1 MPRMHSAADPSWG
14 PRADLDVLN
23 RDIPRV
29 DGPAKVTGRAEYS
42 HDVRAKGLLYARLV
56 VYPRARGK
64 VESIDVSGALAVP
77 GVLWAKALK
86 EAGANV
92 FYQGADS
99 VLAAVAAETLEA
111 LDDGVRAVKAVVKAE
126 TKSVVTRKAALA
138 DDAPVVARQ
147 RDAESNIS
155 GLRERGDAAK
165 AEAALA
171 AADVQVDL
179 TFEIPVQ
186 HHVCLETHGQVIV
199 PADELVDGRRATVYA
214 SSQAVKSEPQGFAP
228 ALGLQQRE
236 VRVITQHMGGGFGSK
251 FGGGVEAQVAGMIVK
266 ETQRPVH
273 LLLPRDQEFS
283 LAGNRSGAHARV
295 RAGASRDGVLTALV
309 GEVDRLG
316 GLGGGSFAALPY
328 IYKVGESATTMRSVH
343 TATDPNRAMRAPGH
357 PQASFVMESVVDAL
371 AYAAGVDPLAF
382 RKQNLADAI
391 WHRQLDRV
399 AAELGWA
406 AHPNHTA
413 PGKPDQRGIARGI
426 GFAVSTW
433 GSTAQDSAKCQL
445 VVFPDG
451 SIESRTATQDL
462 GTGARTYVAAIVAE
476 ELGLQVAD
484 VKAVIGDSD
493 LPANVASGGSVT
505 TGSSA
510 PAIKHAAHLARVA
523 LEAKLEVALDAP
535 GAVFVWKDGHVHVKD
550 DAQKKIA
557 WKRVAGLLQEPLDVT
572 GSFQQ
577 SLHAGSIHGAQ
588 GALVEVDTLTGRVNV
603 LKMVCVQDQGLPL
616 NRLALRSQINGGM
629 VQALSYAL
637 MEQRVHD
644 EATGYLLTDNLNS
657 YLIAGCQEIGEIVAI
672 IDDDEERPTLCGMA
686 EAPIVPGQS
695 AIANAIF
702 NACGARLTTL
712 PFSPDN
718 VLTALHGKV

>member
-1 MPRMHSAADPSWG
+1 MPREHRTADPSWG
-14 PRADLDVLN
+14 PRADLDILN

-29 DGPAKVTGRAEYS
+29 DGPDKVTGRAKYS
-42 HDVRAKGLLYARLV
+42 HDMRAPGLLYARLI
-56 VYPRARGK
+56 VYPRTRGK

-77 GVLWAKALK
+77 GVVWAKALK
-86 EAGANV
+86 AAGANV

-111 LDDGVRAVKAVVKAE
+111 LDDGVRAVKFVVKADS
-126 TKSVVTRKAALA
+126 KAVVTHKGALA
-138 DDAPVVARQ
+138 NDAPVVARQ
-147 RDAESNIS
+147 RDAQSNIS
-155 GLRERGDAAK
+155 GLRERGDTAK
-165 AEAALA
+165 TEAALA
-171 AADVQVDL
+171 ASDVQVDL
-179 TFEIPVQ
+179 SFEIPVQ

-199 PADELVDGRRATVYA
+199 PDERGATVYA
-214 SSQAVKSEPQGFAP
+214 SSQAVKGEPQGFAG
-228 ALGLQQRE
+228 ALGLKQSE

-251 FGGGVEAQVAGMIVK
+251 FGGGIEAQVAGQIVQ
-266 ETQRPVH
+266 ETKRPVH
-273 LLLPRDQEFS
+273 LLLTRDQEFS
-283 LAGNRSGAHARV
+283 LAGNRTGVVARV
-295 RAGASRDGVLTALV
+295 RAGASKDGALTALAA
-309 GEVDRLG
+309 EVDRLG

-328 IYKVGESATTMRSVH
+328 IYKVGEMATKMRSVH

-371 AYAAGVDPLAF
+371 AYAAGKDPLEF
-382 RKQNLADAI
+382 RKLNLPDPI
-391 WHRQLDRV
+391 WQRQLDRV
-399 AAELGWA
+399 ATELGWP
-406 AHPNHTA
+406 AHPHHTA
-413 PGKPDQRGIARGI
+413 PGKPDARGIARGI
-426 GFAVSTW
+426 GFAVSAW
-433 GSTAQDSAKCQL
+433 GSSAQDNAKCQV

-451 SIESRTATQDL
+451 SVESRTATQDL

-484 VKAVIGDSD
+484 VEPVIGDSD
-493 LPANVASGGSVT
+493 LPVNVASGGSVT

-510 PAIKHAAHLARVA
+510 PAIKHAAHLAREA
-523 LEAKLEVALDAP
+523 LEAKLEAVL
-535 GAVFVWKDGHVHVKD
+535 GAAVGGYVWKGGHVHVKD
-550 DAQKKIA
+550 DTTKKLA
-557 WKRVAGLLQEPLDVT
+557 WKQVAGLLQEPLDVT

-616 NRLALRSQINGGM
+616 NRMALRSQINGGM

-637 MEQRVHD
+637 MECRVHD
-644 EATGYLLTDNLNS
+644 EATGYLLTGNLES
-657 YLIAGCQEIGEIVAI
+657 YLIAGCQEIGELVAI

-702 NACGARLTTL
+702 NACGARLTTM